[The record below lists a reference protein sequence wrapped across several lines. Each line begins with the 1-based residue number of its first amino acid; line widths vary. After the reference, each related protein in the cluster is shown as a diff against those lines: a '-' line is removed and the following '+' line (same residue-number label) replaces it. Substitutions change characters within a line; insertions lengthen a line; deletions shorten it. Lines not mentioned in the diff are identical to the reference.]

1 MTETEQILL
10 DTLKALEV
18 QFNKA
23 MNALESTTQAL
34 DALDKRVTQLEQER
48 QLTIDLERQ
57 VIDLEQQLSDLNK
70 RLTNSGT
77 YFQNFKRLLGV
88 E

>member
-23 MNALESTTQAL
+23 MNALESTTKAL
-34 DALDKRVTQLEQER
+34 EALDKRVTQLEQES
-48 QLTIDLERQ
+48 QLTS
-57 VIDLEQQLSDLNK
+57 DLEQQLNDLNK
-70 RLTNSGT
+70 RLTNSGA

>member
-23 MNALESTTQAL
+23 MNALESTTEAL
-34 DALDKRVTQLEQER
+34 EALDKRVTQLEQES
-48 QLTIDLERQ
+48 QLTS
-57 VIDLEQQLSDLNK
+57 DLEQQLNDLNK
-70 RLTNSGT
+70 RLTNSGA

>member
-23 MNALESTTQAL
+23 MNALESTTEAL
-34 DALDKRVTQLEQER
+34 EALDKRVTQLEQES
-48 QLTIDLERQ
+48 QLTS
-57 VIDLEQQLSDLNK
+57 DLEQQLNDLNK
-70 RLTNSGT
+70 RLTNSGA

-88 E
+88 G

>member
-23 MNALESTTQAL
+23 MNALESTTKAL
-34 DALDKRVTQLEQER
+34 EVLDKRVTQLEQES
-48 QLTIDLERQ
+48 QLTS
-57 VIDLEQQLSDLNK
+57 DLEQQLNDLNR

>member
-10 DTLKALEV
+10 DTLKALET

-23 MNALESTTQAL
+23 MNALESTTEAL
-34 DALDKRVTQLEQER
+34 EALDKRVTQLEQES
-48 QLTIDLERQ
+48 QLTS
-57 VIDLEQQLSDLNK
+57 DLEQQLNNLNE
-70 RLTNSGT
+70 RLTNSGA

>member
-23 MNALESTTQAL
+23 MNALESTTEAL
-34 DALDKRVTQLEQER
+34 EALDKRVTQLEQES
-48 QLTIDLERQ
+48 QLTS
-57 VIDLEQQLSDLNK
+57 DLEQQLSDLNN
-70 RLTNSGT
+70 RLDSSKSFFQTWKDRLANTTN
-77 YFQNFKRLLGV
+77 R
-88 E
+88 

>member
-23 MNALESTTQAL
+23 MNALESTTEAL
-34 DALDKRVTQLEQER
+34 EALDKRVTQLEQES
-48 QLTIDLERQ
+48 QLTS
-57 VIDLEQQLSDLNK
+57 DLEQQLSDLNK

>member
-23 MNALESTTQAL
+23 MNALESTTEALEAL
-34 DALDKRVTQLEQER
+34 DERVTQLEQES
-48 QLTIDLERQ
+48 QLTS
-57 VIDLEQQLSDLNK
+57 DLEQQLSDLNN
-70 RLTNSGT
+70 RLDSSKSFFQTWKDRLANTTN
-77 YFQNFKRLLGV
+77 R
-88 E
+88 

>member
-23 MNALESTTQAL
+23 MNALESTTEAL
-34 DALDKRVTQLEQER
+34 EALDKRVTQLEQES
-48 QLTIDLERQ
+48 QLTS
-57 VIDLEQQLSDLNK
+57 DLEQQLNDLNR

-88 E
+88 G

>member
-23 MNALESTTQAL
+23 MNALESTTEAL
-34 DALDKRVTQLEQER
+34 EALDKRVTQLEQES
-48 QLTIDLERQ
+48 QLTS
-57 VIDLEQQLSDLNK
+57 DLEQQLNDLNR

>member
-23 MNALESTTQAL
+23 MNALESTTEAL
-34 DALDKRVTQLEQER
+34 EALDKRVTQLEQES
-48 QLTIDLERQ
+48 QLTS
-57 VIDLEQQLSDLNK
+57 DLEQQLSDLNK
-70 RLTNSGT
+70 RLDSSKSFFQTWKDRLANTTN
-77 YFQNFKRLLGV
+77 R
-88 E
+88 